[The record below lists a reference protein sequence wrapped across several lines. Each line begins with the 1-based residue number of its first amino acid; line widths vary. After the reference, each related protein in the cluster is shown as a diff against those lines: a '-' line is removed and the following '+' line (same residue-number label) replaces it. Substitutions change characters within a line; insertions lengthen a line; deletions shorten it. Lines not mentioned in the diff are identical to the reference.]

1 MPHSGSPSGSLAVGT
16 ESGSIPVVLIDP
28 ARAQE
33 EEDKDSRGVQHND
46 IM

>member
-33 EEDKDSRGVQHND
+33 EDKDSRGVQHND